1 MDTAPGPHHRV
12 VVIGGGFAGLRTVQS
27 LRRTPVAITLIDRR
41 NFHLFQPLL
50 YQVATGSL
58 SPGEIATPLR
68 AIFRRQRNVR
78 VVLGEVTGIDVARR
92 TVAIDREAGG
102 PAPALEIPYDTL
114 VVAAGMHNSYFGH
127 DEWQH
132 AAPALKSLEDALDIR
147 RRILMAFEAAETEP
161 DPERRQEWLR
171 FVVVG
176 GGPTGVELAGQIGEI
191 AADTMRDQFRSFDP
205 ASAVVTLVEGAP
217 RILLAFDDAQAAHAT
232 RALASLGVTV
242 RTDCMVSN
250 VDATGVDVTHDG
262 ALERIPARTVL
273 WAAGVAAAPLA
284 ARLAAAVGVTPD
296 RQGRIPVAADLTVPG
311 HPQIMVIGDLA
322 VVPPPGAPGVAPAA
336 MQMGRYAGTSIRT
349 RLAGA
354 TPVPFAY
361 TDKGNLATI
370 GRARAVADL
379 FGMRFHGF
387 LAWWLWLA
395 VHLFY
400 LIGFQNRV
408 LVLVRWSWSF
418 LTRGRGARLITS
430 ARSFK
435 ADG

>member
-1 MDTAPGPHHRV
+1 MADVTRSAPHRV

-27 LRRTPVAITLIDRR
+27 LRHAPVDITLIDRR

-78 VVLGEVTGIDVARR
+78 VMLGEVTGIDAVRR
-92 TVAIDREAGG
+92 EVTVDRGTESQTTLTIG
-102 PAPALEIPYDTL
+102 YDTL
-114 VVAAGMHNSYFGH
+114 VVAAGMGNSYFGH
-127 DEWQH
+127 DEWQD
-132 AAPALKSLEDALDIR
+132 AAPALKSLENALDIR

-205 ASAVVTLVEGAP
+205 ATAVVTLVEGAP
-217 RILLAFDDAQAAHAT
+217 RILLAFDEAQAAHAT
-232 RALASLGVTV
+232 RALGALGVTV
-242 RTDCMVSN
+242 RTDCIVSG
-250 VDATGVDVTHDG
+250 VDADGVEVRHRGT
-262 ALERIPARTVL
+262 AERIPARTVL
-273 WAAGVAAAPLA
+273 WAAGVSAAPIA
-284 ARLAAAVGVTPD
+284 ATVAAAVGITPD
-296 RQGRIPVAADLTVPG
+296 RQGRLPVAADLSVPG
-311 HPQIMVIGDLA
+311 HPEIMVIGDLA

-336 MQMGRYAGTSIRT
+336 MQMGRYAGAAIRG
-349 RLAGA
+349 RLVGR
-354 TPVPFAY
+354 TPAPFAY

-379 FGMRFHGF
+379 FGMRFHGI

-400 LIGFQNRV
+400 LIGFQNRL

-430 ARSFK
+430 GGDRRP
-435 ADG
+435 DG